1 MAKRPYRG
9 SAVTADKG
17 TNMTHDEGT
26 GDADRMIPLEGAF
39 NARDAGGLL
48 TADGGRMKRN
58 VLLRMD
64 SPHLLTEADA
74 IELLDNRGVRTIL
87 DLRYPEES
95 RTHGIGLLKRE
106 DVVHLNVPIK
116 SSDSSVA
123 PGLRQ
128 MVDSQPDRPYWEVT
142 FEYYKGYFECNDG
155 AAIVSA
161 ISELIRPGTLPA
173 LVHCAA
179 GKDRT
184 GVVIA
189 TAQSIAGVT
198 NDVIAADYAAS
209 APAVPKI
216 IERLVQSGAYG
227 EISPGDSAQQLT
239 RAETMVALMD
249 WIDTHFGGARAFL
262 SNRGMSDADL
272 DTLVG
277 LLREDEPAR

>member
-1 MAKRPYRG
+1 MTVNKKTDETA
-9 SAVTADKG
+9 SAGVIDI
-17 TNMTHDEGT
+17 
-26 GDADRMIPLEGAF
+26 DRTIPLEGAF
-39 NARDAGGLL
+39 NARDAGGLP
-48 TADGGRMKRN
+48 TVDGAMMKRN

-74 IELLDNRGVRTIL
+74 AELLDNRGIRTIL

-95 RTHGIGLLKRE
+95 RSHGIGLLARD
-106 DVVHLNVPIK
+106 DVVHLNVPIR

-123 PGLRQ
+123 PGLRE
-128 MVDSQPDRPYWEVT
+128 MVDSQPDRPHWEVT

-184 GVVIA
+184 GVIIA
-189 TAQSIAGVT
+189 TAQSVAGVA
-198 NDVIAADYAAS
+198 NEVIATDYAAS

-216 IERLVQSGAYG
+216 MERLVQSGLYG
-227 EISPGDSAQQLT
+227 EISPGDSDRQVT

-249 WIDTHFGGARAFL
+249 WIDTHFGGARQFL
-262 SNRGMSDADL
+262 ANRGMSDADL
-272 DTLVG
+272 DTLAG
-277 LLREDEPAR
+277 LLREDQRPT